1 MKNTFIVLLS
11 FTFLFLTSCTHISVE
26 ESIGESDYYSKK
38 EIKEAMDTV
47 ISTARKELSVAD
59 IVSLTYDSADCN
71 RVIETIMP
79 TLEVD
84 KTYSQS
90 DALVINSEIKTKYS
104 SGSLE
109 PLSNYSN
116 YYWILIKDDT
126 WKIIYS
132 GFLN

>member
-11 FTFLFLTSCTHISVE
+11 FTFLFLTSCTHNSVE